1 MADLLGLATKEIT
14 RKEILKLCQEA
25 GEVGCSKEVLN
36 AALGKLGIKSK
47 DLDMEIHYLQEKGL
61 LHVQLIENERLNI
74 RRKVVQITAS
84 GMDYLDGVGE
94 DIPGIGV

>member
-1 MADLLGLATKEIT
+1 MTDLLGLATKEIT

-25 GEVGCSKEVLN
+25 GELGCSKEVLN
-36 AALGKLGIKSK
+36 AALGKLGITSEN
-47 DLDMEIHYLQEKGL
+47 LDMELHYLQEKGL
-61 LHVQLIENERLNI
+61 LHVQLIENKRLDI

-84 GMDYLDGVGE
+84 GMDYLDGAGE

>member
-25 GEVGCSKEVLN
+25 GELGCSKEVLN
-36 AALGKLGIKSK
+36 AALGKLGITPKN
-47 DLDMEIHYLQEKGL
+47 LDMELHYLQEKGL
-61 LHVQLIENERLNI
+61 LHVQLIENARLNI
-74 RRKVVQITAS
+74 RRKVVRITAS
-84 GMDYLDGVGE
+84 GMDYLEGTGE